1 MSDERQLLEIPVEQ
15 IDRDPSQPRTHFD
28 EVALAELADSI
39 RAHGVIQPVEVEE
52 TANGRYRL
60 HHGERR
66 WRASK
71 LAGRETIP
79 AIVAPPRAAD
89 EGLVRGLIENLHR
102 KDLNVIEEARA
113 FQRLIDMGWTR
124 MRIARETG
132 RSQGTITTRLA
143 WLRLE
148 EEIQQ
153 LVALGHISVDRAL
166 ADALYVLPS
175 RARVAL
181 AQQIAARRL
190 GPDGAIRAAQA
201 LAEKLARRETAE
213 AEGAARRPAITGAA
227 GRATRPLHH
236 VPMVRTAVPY
246 ANGSGPA
253 PVTALA
259 QAAEAMCRTCTF
271 MPKGDVIPSW
281 ELLAQAAEAT
291 CNACQRRDGPALP
304 SVCALCQGVALLRQL
319 VTAIPAGPAPE
330 GDAR

>member
-1 MSDERQLLEIPVEQ
+1 MSDERQLLDIPVEL

-28 EVALAELADSI
+28 EVALAELGESI
-39 RAHGVIQPVEVEE
+39 RVHGVIQPVEVEE

-148 EEIQQ
+148 EEIQN
-153 LVALGHISVDRAL
+153 LVAMGHLSVDREL
-166 ADALYVLPS
+166 ADALYVLPEQ
-175 RARVAL
+175 ARVAL
-181 AQQIAARRL
+181 ARHRGARPGRAQPAAAS
-190 GPDGAIRAAQA
+190 PS
-201 LAEKLARRETAE
+201 
-213 AEGAARRPAITGAA
+213 PSPAA
-227 GRATRPLHH
+227 G
-236 VPMVRTAVPY
+236 
-246 ANGSGPA
+246 
-253 PVTALA
+253 
-259 QAAEAMCRTCTF
+259 
-271 MPKGDVIPSW
+271 
-281 ELLAQAAEAT
+281 
-291 CNACQRRDGPALP
+291 
-304 SVCALCQGVALLRQL
+304 
-319 VTAIPAGPAPE
+319 
-330 GDAR
+330 